1 MRVHLHNTN
10 YTGGCS
16 RHTFFLF
23 MTFQKA
29 LAQLQLEIDT
39 AFLYRSLADVQEDA
53 STAEVLRTLAGI
65 EQIHA
70 GHALEKVQSFQP
82 GYPMPGPSRRARL
95 QFRLGGVFG
104 YDFIIA
110 NLTSVER
117 EMARSAVKQ
126 RAEQGLAPS
135 GMEHNHLRIIEALTP
150 HTSAQVSGTFLSKM
164 EGRHKSVGG
173 NALRAAVL
181 GANDGLV
188 SNMSLVMGVA
198 GAAVNNNTILL
209 TGLAGLLAGAI
220 SMALGEWLSVQSSRE
235 LFLKQIELEEEELEN
250 SPELEE
256 IELALI
262 YRAKGMEKEKAEE
275 LARSIIADKSTAL
288 DTLVREELGID
299 QAELGGSAWEAAL
312 TSFFLFATGAIIP
325 VFPFFFMS
333 GQMAVW
339 TSIGLSVLGLFGIGS
354 ATSLFTGRSVWFSG
368 MRQVL
373 FGLAAAAVTYTVGHL
388 IGVSIA
394 G

>member
-1 MRVHLHNTN
+1 MGL
-10 YTGGCS
+10 S
-16 RHTFFLF
+16 
-23 MTFQKA
+23 KA
-29 LAQLQLEIDT
+29 LEQLQLEVDT
-39 AFLYRSLADVQEDA
+39 AFLYRSLADIQEDS
-53 STAEVLRTLAGI
+53 STGEVLRTLAGI
-65 EQIHA
+65 EQSHA
-70 GHALEKVQSFQP
+70 QHALEKVQSLKPGFQ
-82 GYPMPGPSRRARL
+82 MPGPSRRAKL
-95 QFRLGGVFG
+95 QFKLGGVFG

-117 EMARSAVKQ
+117 SLARSTVNKKV
-126 RAEQGLAPS
+126 ELGEPIS
-135 GMEHNHLRIIEALTP
+135 GFEHNHLQIIESLAP
-150 HTSAQVSGTFLSKM
+150 HTSANVSGTFLSKM

-235 LFLKQIELEEEELEN
+235 LFMKQIELEEEELEA
-250 SPELEE
+250 SPEHEE

-275 LARSIIADKSTAL
+275 LAKSIIADKSTAL

-312 TSFFLFATGAIIP
+312 TSFFLFAIGAIIP
-325 VFPFFFMS
+325 VAPFFFTD
-333 GQMAVW
+333 GQEAVLI
-339 TSIGLSVLGLFGIGS
+339 SIGLSVIGLFGIGS

-368 MRQVL
+368 IRQVL
-373 FGLAAAAVTYTVGHL
+373 FGLAAAAVTYGVGHL